1 MLTFDD
7 KGGRGVRKHPKH
19 ADVIYE
25 WFLNRTG
32 AVHCGIR
39 DAMGNPRNPFP
50 EVLGLFSPP
59 PCPPRS
65 HVI

>member
-25 WFLNRTG
+25 WSLTVVYYKIV
-32 AVHCGIR
+32 VHIFDMQKKTTSTVDR
-39 DAMGNPRNPFP
+39 DNKST
-50 EVLGLFSPP
+50 EK
-59 PCPPRS
+59 
-65 HVI
+65 